1 MTPTQTLPDTPM
13 QARAANDLLA
23 RPQTRGRTLLLVED
37 SRQASDSIRLMF
49 QGAQGRLRRVDS
61 LSAARRHLSLYLP
74 DAVLIDLGLP
84 DGSGLDLIHEMD
96 KHRPRIPLIIA
107 ISGQPDMATAAMQA
121 GADRFLAKPF
131 QSVTEFRSA
140 LSPIFFGRAD
150 MPIFSQDVPPNPCAL
165 RDDLYLALDL
175 LCGEICADNRRYA
188 LQFIAT
194 LARMTRDNAMSM
206 AVADARESGVIAELA
221 QLLRQR
227 LQAQP
232 LI

>member
-1 MTPTQTLPDTPM
+1 MTPIQTLPDAPM
-13 QARAANDLLA
+13 QARAAHALLT
-23 RPQTRGRTLLLVED
+23 RPQTRGRTLLLIED
-37 SRQASDSIRLMF
+37 SRQASDAIRLMF
-49 QGAQGRLRRVDS
+49 QGAQGRLRRADS
-61 LSAARRHLSLYLP
+61 LSAGRRHLSLYLP

-84 DGSGLDLIHEMD
+84 DGSGLDLIGELNT
-96 KHRPRIPLIIA
+96 HRPRIPLIIA
-107 ISGQPDMATAAMQA
+107 MSGQPELASAALQA

-140 LSPIFFGRAD
+140 FAPIFFARNDSPA
-150 MPIFSQDVPPNPCAL
+150 FSQDFPPNPCAL

-175 LCGEICADNRRYA
+175 LCGETCADKRSYA

-194 LARMTRDNAMSM
+194 LARMTQDTGLRM
-206 AVADARESGVIAELA
+206 AVEHARDADSITDLA
-221 QLLRQR
+221 LLLRQR